1 MVAQELLSLKGP
13 VSIYGDLWGGAGE
26 GCLESLKSHSLSE
39 CRTLAVL
46 YQVIVA
52 CCRLLSFFLQLSL
65 KMIPSFLLIVNA
77 AFPRGT

>member
-39 CRTLAVL
+39 SAGPS
-46 YQVIVA
+46 
-52 CCRLLSFFLQLSL
+52 LSSTRSSWHAAG
-65 KMIPSFLLIVNA
+65 SFLSSFSFL
-77 AFPRGT
+77 